1 MVNNVNTN
9 PGALIALQNLTRI
22 TNQLEE
28 VQRRV
33 STGLEVS
40 SAKDNP
46 ALFALAQQQR
56 AELGSIESVQQGL
69 RIGVSTVDV
78 ALAAGESI
86 SDVLV
91 EMRALASQAADPSIS
106 AENLTIVT
114 DQYVALRDQITRLVD
129 TAEIGGRNL
138 IASGATDLTVVA
150 GPDGATTINVGAE
163 DLSVGGANLTIS
175 ADADPFAA
183 VVDDPDTV
191 GVDESMTISEVA
203 EAEIAAIEAS
213 ISNVSTALGALGSGA
228 NSLELQNNILTRV
241 SDALEISIGNLV
253 DADLARE
260 SSRLQAL
267 QVQQQLAI
275 QTLSIANAAPN
286 SILALFA

>member
-22 TNQLEE
+22 SDRLEE

-78 ALAAGESI
+78 ALAAGEAI

-91 EMRALASQAADPSIS
+91 EMRSLASQATDPSLS
-106 AENLTIVT
+106 AGNRTLIQN
-114 DQYVALRDQITRLVD
+114 QYAELASQITRLVD
-129 TAEIGGRNL
+129 SAELGGRNI
-138 IASGATDLTVVA
+138 IANGASDLTVVA
-150 GPDGATTINVGAE
+150 NTDGSSTITVAAQDLSIGGGIINVSGDGSDLATVLGAQTE
-163 DLSVGGANLTIS
+163 LTDLDN
-175 ADADPFAA
+175 
-183 VVDDPDTV
+183 
-191 GVDESMTISEVA
+191 
-203 EAEIAAIEAS
+203 AIES
-213 ISNVSTALGALGSGA
+213 LSTALGELGAGSNAMGRQ
-228 NSLELQNNILTRV
+228 EDILTRV
-241 SDALEISIGNLV
+241 SDALEVSIGNLV

>member
-22 TNQLEE
+22 SEQLAET
-28 VQRRV
+28 QRRV

-46 ALFALAQQQR
+46 ALFALAQKQR

-69 RIGVSTVDV
+69 RIGTSTVDV

-86 SDVLV
+86 SDILV
-91 EMRALASQAADPSIS
+91 EMRAIASQAADPSVS
-106 AENLTIVT
+106 TEDLALLN
-114 DQYVALRDQITRLVD
+114 DQYNSYREQITRLID

-138 IASGATDLTVVA
+138 LASGAGDLVVVA
-150 GPDGATTINVGAE
+150 GPDGGTTITVGAE
-163 DLSVGGANLTIS
+163 DLTLGGANLTVSTATTVFEARDI
-175 ADADPFAA
+175 AGDA
-183 VVDDPDTV
+183 TL
-191 GVDESMTISEVA
+191 ESVAEVA
-203 EAEIAAIEAS
+203 QAEIAAIEAS
-213 ISNVSTALGALGSGA
+213 IDAVSNALGSLGA
-228 NSLELQNNILTRV
+228 GGNALELQNRILTRV

-286 SILALFA
+286 AILALFA

>member
-1 MVNNVNTN
+1 MTSINTN

-22 TNQLEE
+22 TDRLEE
-28 VQRRV
+28 TQRRV
-33 STGLEVS
+33 STGLQVS

-56 AELGSIESVQQGL
+56 AQLGSIEAVQQGL

-91 EMRALASQAADPSIS
+91 EMRAIASQAADDSIS
-106 AENLTIVT
+106 AETRALLQ
-114 DQYVALRDQITRLVD
+114 DQYVELASQITRLVD

-138 IASGATDLTVVA
+138 IAAGGADLTVVA
-150 GPDGATTINVGAE
+150 SDDGASTITVAAQ
-163 DLSVGGANLTIS
+163 DLSIGGGIVDIS
-175 ADADPFAA
+175 GDGLDLATAA
-183 VVDDPDTV
+183 GAAT
-191 GVDESMTISEVA
+191 
-203 EAEIAAIEAS
+203 EIADIETAIAEL
-213 ISNVSTALGALGSGA
+213 STALGSLGAGAKALG
-228 NSLELQNNILTRV
+228 LQDRILTRV

-275 QTLSIANAAPN
+275 QVLSIANAAPN

>member
-1 MVNNVNTN
+1 MTSINTN
-9 PGALIALQNLTRI
+9 PGALIALQNLNSI
-22 TNQLEE
+22 TSRLEG

-46 ALFALAQQQR
+46 TLYTLAQQQR
-56 AELGSIESVQQGL
+56 AQLGSLESVRQGL

-91 EMRALASQAADPSIS
+91 KMRSVASQAADPSITTETRDMLKS
-106 AENLTIVT
+106 
-114 DQYVALRDQITRLVD
+114 QYVELANQINRLVAS
-129 TAEIGGRNL
+129 AEIGGRNL
-138 IASGATDLTVVA
+138 IANGAADLVVVA
-150 GPDGATTINVGAE
+150 SDNGSQTITVAAQNLSIGGGIVDVTADGSGLDDATAAATELQAI
-163 DLSVGGANLTIS
+163 D
-175 ADADPFAA
+175 DA
-183 VVDDPDTV
+183 
-191 GVDESMTISEVA
+191 
-203 EAEIAAIEAS
+203 IAAL
-213 ISNVSTALGALGSGA
+213 SNALGRLGAGA
-228 NSLELQNNILTRV
+228 DSLGLQNKILSRV
-241 SDALEISIGNLV
+241 ADTLEISIGNLV

-275 QTLSIANAAPN
+275 QVLSIANAAPN

>member
-9 PGALIALQNLTRI
+9 PGALIALQTLTRI
-22 TNQLEE
+22 SDRLEE

-46 ALFALAQQQR
+46 ALFALAQKQR

-78 ALAAGESI
+78 ALASGESI

-91 EMRALASQAADPSIS
+91 EMRAIASQAADPSLS
-106 AENLTIVT
+106 AENRTLLQN
-114 DQYVALRDQITRLVD
+114 QYAEFSAQITRLVD
-129 TAEIGGRNL
+129 SADIGGRNL
-138 IASGATDLTVVA
+138 IANGGLDLTVVA
-150 GPDGATTINVGAE
+150 SADGGSTITVAAQ
-163 DLSVGGANLTIS
+163 DLSVGGGIVDIS
-175 ADADPFAA
+175 ADGSDLSTVAGAQQEL
-183 VVDDPDTV
+183 VDI
-191 GVDESMTISEVA
+191 E
-203 EAEIAAIEAS
+203 AAIDGLS
-213 ISNVSTALGALGSGA
+213 IALGSLGA
-228 NSLELQNNILTRV
+228 GSNSLGLQENILTRV
-241 SDALEISIGNLV
+241 SDALEVSIGNLV

-260 SSRLQAL
+260 STRLQAL

>member
-9 PGALIALQNLTRI
+9 PGALVALQNLNRI
-22 TNQLEE
+22 TDRLEE

-46 ALFALAQQQR
+46 TLFALAQNQR

-91 EMRALASQAADPSIS
+91 EMRAIASQAADPTVS
-106 AENLTIVT
+106 AEDLAIFEE
-114 DQYVALRDQITRLVD
+114 QYVALRDQITRLVES
-129 TAEIGGRNL
+129 AEVGGRNL
-138 IASGATDLTVVA
+138 IESGANDLVVVA
-150 GPDGATTINVGAE
+150 GPDGATTITVGAQ
-163 DLSVGGANLTIS
+163 DLSVGGANVTVS
-175 ADADPFAA
+175 DAATVFVA
-183 VVDDPDTV
+183 VADDPGTP
-191 GVDESMTISEVA
+191 GDESMTVSQVA
-203 EAEIAAIEAS
+203 QAELAAIEAS
-213 ISNVSTALGALGSGA
+213 INNVSSSLGLLGSGA
-228 NSLELQNNILTRV
+228 NSLELQGRILTRV
-241 SDALEISIGNLV
+241 SDALEVSIGNLV

-286 SILALFA
+286 AILALFA

>member
-1 MVNNVNTN
+1 MVSINTN

-22 TNQLEE
+22 NGDLQET
-28 VQRRV
+28 QRRV

-46 ALFALAQQQR
+46 ALFALAQKQR

-69 RIGVSTVDV
+69 RIGTSAVDV

-91 EMRALASQAADPSIS
+91 ELREVASQATDASLS
-106 AENLTIVT
+106 AEDRTILV
-114 DQYVALRDQITRLVD
+114 DQFISLRDQITRLVD
-129 TAEIGGRNL
+129 SAEIGGRNL
-138 IASGATDLTVVA
+138 LAGGAA
-150 GPDGATTINVGAE
+150 
-163 DLSVGGANLTIS
+163 DLSVVASTDGTDTI
-175 ADADPFAA
+175 
-183 VVDDPDTV
+183 T
-191 GVDESMTISEVA
+191 
-203 EAEIAAIEAS
+203 IAAQDFSIGGGIINIDNTTPDAGPPVVPGPLADVTAAQTELANIDAAIDAS
-213 ISNVSTALGALGSGA
+213 ARALGSLGA
-228 NSLELQNNILTRV
+228 GSQSLELQGNLLTRIG
-241 SDALEISIGNLV
+241 DTLEVSIGNLV

>member
-1 MVNNVNTN
+1 MVSINTN

-22 TNQLEE
+22 NGDLED

-40 SAKDNP
+40 SARDNP
-46 ALFALAQQQR
+46 ALFALAQNQR

-78 ALAAGESI
+78 ALAAGESV
-86 SDVLV
+86 SDILINL
-91 EMRALASQAADPSIS
+91 RAVASQAADPSIS
-106 AENLTIVT
+106 AENRALLTAEFIS
-114 DQYVALRDQITRLVD
+114 LRDQIERTVD
-129 TAEIGGRNL
+129 SAEIGGRNL
-138 IASGATDLTVVA
+138 LANGASDLTLVA
-150 GPDGATTINVGAE
+150 STDGSDTITVAAQNFSIGGGIIDIDNTTGPLDTV
-163 DLSVGGANLTIS
+163 
-175 ADADPFAA
+175 ADAQAQLTAIED
-183 VVDDPDTV
+183 
-191 GVDESMTISEVA
+191 
-203 EAEIAAIEAS
+203 AIEAS
-213 ISNVSTALGALGSGA
+213 STAVAALGAGSR
-228 NSLELQNNILTRV
+228 SFELQGDLLTRI
-241 SDALEISIGNLV
+241 SDTLEVSIGNLV

-275 QTLSIANAAPN
+275 QTLSIANATPN